1 MTRSDFNN
9 NPGNLRPPPGVK
21 YEGMI
26 GVDDKGFAI
35 FENKEFGRR
44 ALINDINKKI
54 SDGLNT
60 PDKFINKYTPASEEN
75 PEDSRDNYKI
85 AIATAL
91 GLNDTGAEFPKGAAS
106 KLADAITKFEGT
118 SLQPSEET
126 TEPLQPTL
134 QEKVQQL
141 AKQSEDVAKE
151 AVQTYPDEA
160 RIAFDVAGGIAG
172 RMLGRGAESLATA
185 YAEKARQI
193 ELENRRKARG
203 AIPQAGSPEQAA
215 MPKATPPEQAA
226 SRKIPGSSGP
236 ANWTR
241 VMGKDVPFA
250 IAEEAENMRAD
261 NPKGG
266 QALIDKDT
274 LAKQKLKGMGLDP
287 KNYPLTPPEPGQ
299 LSLPREIVEE
309 REAARA
315 AAEQAKKIVEER
327 EAARVAAEQ
336 AKKPGVLSRNLPR
349 MKQGIYTGMRA
360 FPGITGALSGVA
372 AADLGQQ
379 AYQRASQGDI
389 PGAAI
394 AGMGSAG
401 ALASMLPFPHTKVGG
416 PAIAAISPLTLLLYD
431 KLKDRA
437 VSQAQGFK
445 SLAEGAQLPPP
456 SIYSSFGR

>member
-21 YEGMI
+21 YYGMI

-35 FENKEFGRR
+35 FENKDYGRQ

-60 PDKFINKYTPASEEN
+60 PDKFIDKYTPASEEN

-85 AIATAL
+85 FIATRL
-91 GLNDTGAEFPKGAAS
+91 GLNDTGAEFPKNAAE

-118 SLQPSEET
+118 SLQPEEDT
-126 TEPLQPTL
+126 TESPQPTL
-134 QEKVQQL
+134 QQKVQQL
-141 AKQSEDVAKE
+141 GEQSKDVVKE

-172 RMLGRGAESLATA
+172 RMLGRGAESIATA

-193 ELENRRKARG
+193 EPR
-203 AIPQAGSPEQAA
+203 
-215 MPKATPPEQAA
+215 ATPPEQAA

-250 IAEEAENMRAD
+250 IAEEAENMRAN
-261 NPKGG
+261 NPTGG

-287 KNYPLTPPEPGQ
+287 KNYPLGPAEPGQ
-299 LSLPREIVEE
+299 LALPRE
-309 REAARA
+309 
-315 AAEQAKKIVEER
+315 IVEER

-389 PGAAI
+389 PGAVI

-401 ALASMLPFPHTKVGG
+401 ALASMLPFPQTKVGG

-445 SLAEGAQLPPP
+445 SLIEGAELQPP

>member
-35 FENKEFGRR
+35 FENKDYGRR

-54 SDGLNT
+54 ADGLNT

-118 SLQPSEET
+118 SLQPEEET
-126 TEPLQPTL
+126 TEPPTL
-134 QEKVQQL
+134 EQKVQQL
-141 AKQSEDVAKE
+141 VTGAKDVAKE
-151 AVQTYPDEA
+151 TAQTYPEET
-160 RIAFDVAGGIAG
+160 RIGLDVAGGIAG
-172 RMLGRGAESLATA
+172 SMLGRGAESLATA
-185 YAEKARQI
+185 YDKKARQL
-193 ELENRRKARG
+193 ELEQRRRARA
-203 AIPQAGSPEQAA
+203 AIPEAA
-215 MPKATPPEQAA
+215 PPEQAA
-226 SRKIPGSSGP
+226 SRKIPGSSGA

-250 IAEEAENMRAD
+250 IAEAAENMRAD
-261 NPKGG
+261 NPAGG

-274 LAKQKLKGMGLDP
+274 AAKQKLIGMGLDP
-287 KNYPLTPPEPGQ
+287 KNYPLGPAEPGQ
-299 LSLPREIVEE
+299 LAVPREIAQE

-315 AAEQAKKIVEER
+315 AAEQAKK
-327 EAARVAAEQ
+327 
-336 AKKPGVLSRNLPR
+336 PGVLARNLPR

-360 FPGITGALSGVA
+360 FPGITGALGGVA

-401 ALASMLPFPHTKVGG
+401 ALASMLPFPQTKVAG
-416 PAIAAISPLTLLLYD
+416 PAIAAASPLTLLLYD

-437 VSQAQGFK
+437 VSQAQGYK
-445 SLAEGAQLPPP
+445 SLAEGAQLQPP

>member
-35 FENKEFGRR
+35 FENKDYGRR

-75 PEDSRDNYKI
+75 PENSRDNYKI

-118 SLQPSEET
+118 SLQPAEET
-126 TEPLQPTL
+126 TESPQPTL
-134 QEKVQQL
+134 QQKVQQL
-141 AKQSEDVAKE
+141 AEQSKDVVKE
-151 AVQTYPDEA
+151 AVQTYPEEA
-160 RIAFDVAGGIAG
+160 RIGFDIAGGVAGAKIGQG
-172 RMLGRGAESLATA
+172 LESMRTD
-185 YAEKARQI
+185 YERQARQ
-193 ELENRRKARG
+193 
-203 AIPQAGSPEQAA
+203 EQIR
-215 MPKATPPEQAA
+215 Q
-226 SRKIPGSSGP
+226 
-236 ANWTR
+236 
-241 VMGKDVPFA
+241 
-250 IAEEAENMRAD
+250 RA
-261 NPKGG
+261 
-266 QALIDKDT
+266 
-274 LAKQKLKGMGLDP
+274 
-287 KNYPLTPPEPGQ
+287 
-299 LSLPREIVEE
+299 
-309 REAARA
+309 AARA
-315 AAEQAKKIVEER
+315 AAVPTAPTPEGGTPGERWARKVVGEEFI
-327 EAARVAAEQ
+327 
-336 AKKPGVLSRNLPR
+336 KPGVQSSTEASRDFKRAIPSGKTASKLPTQFNMPHLPGEGQPMSIVDRLIARQKAAELAAQQAAQQAAANPPPRPPSALSRGASSLA
-349 MKQGIYTGMRA
+349 QGINIGARA
-360 FPGITGALSGVA
+360 FPGITGALGGVA

-394 AGMGSAG
+394 AGVGSAG
-401 ALASMLPFPHTKVGG
+401 ALASMLPFPQTKVGG
-416 PAIAAISPLTLLLYD
+416 PAIAMVSPLTLLLYD

>member
-35 FENKEFGRR
+35 FENKDYGRR

-75 PEDSRDNYKI
+75 PENSRDNYKI

-118 SLQPSEET
+118 SLQPEEGT
-126 TEPLQPTL
+126 TEPLTL
-134 QEKVQQL
+134 QQKVQQL
-141 AKQSEDVAKE
+141 AEQSKDVAKQ

-160 RIAFDVAGGIAG
+160 RIGFDVAGGIAG
-172 RMLGRGAESLATA
+172 SMLGRGAESSATA
-185 YAEKARQI
+185 YAQKARQL
-193 ELENRRKARG
+193 ELENRRKARA
-203 AIPQAGSPEQAA
+203 AIPQARLPEQAA
-215 MPKATPPEQAA
+215 ATPPEQAA

-394 AGMGSAG
+394 AGLGSAG
-401 ALASMLPFPHTKVGG
+401 ALASMLPFPQTKVGG

-437 VSQAQGFK
+437 VSQAQGYK
-445 SLAEGAQLPPP
+445 SLAEGAELQPP

>member
-35 FENKEFGRR
+35 FENKDYGRR

-91 GLNDTGAEFPKGAAS
+91 GLNDTGAEFPKNAAER
-106 KLADAITKFEGT
+106 LADAITQFEGT
-118 SLQPSEET
+118 SLQPAEDTAES
-126 TEPLQPTL
+126 PQPTL
-134 QEKVQQL
+134 QQKVQQL
-141 AKQSEDVAKE
+141 AEQSKDVAKQ

-160 RIAFDVAGGIAG
+160 RIGFDVAGGIAG
-172 RMLGRGAESLATA
+172 SMLGRGAESLATA

-193 ELENRRKARG
+193 ELENRRKARA

-215 MPKATPPEQAA
+215 MTKATPPEQAA

-241 VMGKDVPFA
+241 TMGKDIPFV
-250 IAEEAENMRAD
+250 IAEQAENMRAD

-274 LAKQKLKGMGLDP
+274 LAKQKLIGMGLDP
-287 KNYPLTPPEPGQ
+287 KNYPLGPHEEGQ
-299 LSLPREIVEE
+299 LAVPREIAQE
-309 REAARA
+309 REAARV
-315 AAEQAKKIVEER
+315 AAEER
-327 EAARVAAEQ
+327 QAARVAAEQ
-336 AKKPGVLSRNLPR
+336 AKKPGVLSQNLPR

-394 AGMGSAG
+394 AGLGSAG
-401 ALASMLPFPHTKVGG
+401 ALATMLPFPQTKVGG
-416 PAIAAISPLTLLLYD
+416 PAIAAVSPLTLLLYD

-445 SLAEGAQLPPP
+445 ALAEGAQLPTP
-456 SIYSSFGR
+456 SIYSPYER